1 MPTHANKYMV
11 LKMASDKD
19 LDSGLEQLRSDA
31 AAQNKQYVSSKIAL
45 YRALVETYFWW
56 RKASQKADYL
66 EKRFE
71 AAKIKYRSQLNRPNF
86 NPVIRLVFN
95 MQQHLNNVT
104 ISNWGSALNAIDDEF
119 LRNSHIYKNRD
130 ATAELVDWIDDNG
143 GISGI
148 CGAKA
153 AEIEEYGYDYKDTVK
168 TTKKKKNIT
177 EQKQK
182 QQLEVLELKKLAISQ
197 SLDTQTF
204 DVGPVG
210 TGDDDLV
217 VVLAK
222 ATGNGNELRVVGTTA
237 QQGLVDSA
245 VMNIG
250 EVDFANAPAQLR
262 MLCEAIKLNT
272 IPKALHSYGARPNF
286 YNQSKLE
293 VFEEGSKKP
302 TKLREN
308 ARLVLQRNG
317 TILVSKSYSQ
327 ASLTT
332 YYIPKEKF
340 AVDEDIFLR
349 GNDRYWLETELIN
362 ESEIA
367 LYDATDLEPQTNKKL
382 TATHQI
388 TLKNTLSKQKRNL
401 YFYNFSRVD
410 DTTLC
415 QPAIVDE
422 KIKYDWAIKGNVSYF
437 RRLYEQHFEGWQ
449 HRVKHRVHTANNKAV
464 AFDVSEDGITC
475 EKKWDKI
482 GACFMQAGPRYLT
495 AFSDDAETCGTGRI
509 VFAPT
514 DIIAALQMISQHKV
528 KDDLVMMSGNE
539 DLLFINYNN
548 ELAEVQIYIPS
559 CTIAGKRNS
568 TYFTK
573 FIANE

>member
-1 MPTHANKYMV
+1 
-11 LKMASDKD
+11 MASDKD

-31 AAQNKQYVSSKIAL
+31 KAQNKQYVSSKIAL

-56 RKASQKADYL
+56 RKASQKTDYL
-66 EKRFE
+66 EKQFE
-71 AAKIKYRSQLNRPNF
+71 SAKIKYRSQLNRPNF

-130 ATAELVDWIDDNG
+130 ARAELVDWIDDNG

-153 AEIEEYGYDYKDTVK
+153 AEIEEYGYDYKDSGK
-168 TTKKKKNIT
+168 TTKKKKNFT

-197 SLDTQTF
+197 ILDTQTF

-222 ATGNGNELRVVGTTA
+222 ATGNGSELRVVGTTA

-250 EVDFANAPAQLR
+250 EVDFANSPARLR

-272 IPKALHSYGARPNF
+272 IPRALQSYGARPNF

-293 VFEEGSKKP
+293 VIEKDAKKP

-401 YFYNFSRVD
+401 YFYDFSRVD
-410 DTTLC
+410 DATLC
-415 QPAIVDE
+415 QPAIVDD
-422 KIKYDWAIKGNVSYF
+422 KINYNWAIKGNVSYF
-437 RRLYEQHFEGWQ
+437 RQLYEQHFEGWQ
-449 HRVKHRVHTANNKAV
+449 HRVKHRVHTPNNKAV
-464 AFDVSEDGITC
+464 AFDVSEDGVTC

-482 GACFMQAGPRYLT
+482 GACFTQAGPRYLT

-528 KDDLVMMSGNE
+528 QDDLVMMSGNE
-539 DLLFINYNN
+539 DLLFINYSND
-548 ELAEVQIYIPS
+548 LAEVQIYIPS
-559 CTIAGKRNS
+559 CTILGKRNS
-568 TYFTK
+568 TYFKK
-573 FIANE
+573 FIAND

>member
-1 MPTHANKYMV
+1 MV
-11 LKMASDKD
+11 LKMATDKD
-19 LDSGLEQLRSDA
+19 LDSGLEQLRTDA
-31 AAQNKQYVSSKIAL
+31 AGQNKLYVSSKIAL

-130 ATAELVDWIDDNG
+130 AVAELVDWIDDNG

-153 AEIEEYGYDYKDTVK
+153 AQIEEYGYDYKDIEK
-168 TTKKKKNIT
+168 TTKKKKITT

-182 QQLEVLELKKLAISQ
+182 LQLEVLQLKKLAISQ
-197 SLDTQTF
+197 SLSSQTF
-204 DVGPVG
+204 DIGAVG

-272 IPKALHSYGARPNF
+272 IPKALQSYGARPNF
-286 YNQSKLE
+286 YNQSKLAVIE
-293 VFEEGSKKP
+293 PGAKNP

-332 YYIPKEKF
+332 YYIPNVKF

-349 GNDRYWLETELIN
+349 GRDRYWLETELIN

-367 LYDATDLEPQTNKKL
+367 LYDATDLELQTNKKL

-401 YFYNFSRVD
+401 YFYDFSRVD
-410 DTTLC
+410 DATLC

-422 KIKYDWAIKGNVSYF
+422 KINYDWAIKGNVSYF

-464 AFDVSEDGITC
+464 TFDVSEDGIIC

-514 DIIAALQMISQHKV
+514 DIIAALQMIAQHKV

-559 CTIAGKRNS
+559 CTITGKRNS
-568 TYFTK
+568 TYFKK
-573 FIANE
+573 FIAND